1 VGQRCGGAA
10 ARGKSRPG
18 LASAG
23 ETMKPIGGARVVVIE
38 GGGGRLGK
46 A

>member
-1 VGQRCGGAA
+1 V

-18 LASAG
+18 SAG
-23 ETMKPIGGARVVVIE
+23 VVETMNSIGRARVAVIE